1 MSAALAAGP
10 TVLAHGVAGRQDLPI
25 PFGYAVTGA
34 AVAVVASFLALAFLW
49 REARLDG
56 AHAGVALPRGLQ
68 RVLDAPAIR
77 LALRLLG
84 LLVLAYVLL
93 GAVFGKDDELNPT
106 AGVVYVLFWVGLV
119 VLGVVAGP
127 AGWRMLNPIRT
138 LHLAMSKAAG
148 TAPERG
154 LRPLP
159 ARLGWWPA
167 AISLLA
173 FVWLELAAPHRDEL
187 PILRTW
193 FAVYIAVHLLCATVF
208 GSRWL
213 DRGDGFEAY
222 VAMFGHLSPLGRR
235 PADGRLVL
243 RNPLQGLDT
252 IRPEPGLAALVCVM
266 LGSTA
271 FDGLSRTTHWLSFT
285 AEAPVGLLVT
295 GTLGLSVVI
304 GVVFCAYL
312 LATRLAGRLGGSSPE
327 LPRLFAHSIVP
338 IALGY
343 VVAHYWTFFIVNG
356 QLTLIQLSDPLGRGD
371 DWLGTAGR
379 GVDMSLAQVR
389 FVAVLQVVA
398 VVTGHVVG
406 VFAAHDRAVRLFPR
420 RSAAAGQL
428 PLLALMVGYT
438 VFGLFVLFST

>member
-1 MSAALAAGP
+1 MTAGHAGP
-10 TVLAHGVAGRQDLPI
+10 AVLAHGVAGRQDLPI

-34 AVAVVASFLALAFLW
+34 AVAVAASFLALVLLW
-49 REARLDG
+49 HDPRFDG
-56 AHAGVALPRGLQ
+56 ARAGRAFPLGLQ
-68 RVLDAPAIR
+68 RFLDAPATR
-77 LALRLLG
+77 AVLRVVG
-84 LLVLAYVLL
+84 LLTLGYVLL

-119 VLGVVAGP
+119 VLAIVAGP

-138 LHLAMSKAAG
+138 LHLGVAKAAG
-148 TAPERG
+148 VDPREG
-154 LRPLP
+154 LRRLP
-159 ARLGWWPA
+159 AGVGWWPGA
-167 AISLLA
+167 VSLLS
-173 FVWLELAAPHRDEL
+173 FVWLELAVPHRDEL
-187 PILRTW
+187 PVLRTY
-193 FAVYIAVHLLCATVF
+193 FAVYAAVHLIGATVY

-222 VAMFGHLSPLGRR
+222 VQMFGHLSPFGRR
-235 PADGRLVL
+235 PSDGRLVV

-252 IRPEPGLAALVCVM
+252 ITAEPGLAALVCVM

-271 FDGLSRTTHWLSFT
+271 FDGLSRTTHWLTFT
-285 AEAPVGLLVT
+285 ANSRFNLLTTFTSGLLV
-295 GTLGLSVVI
+295 VI
-304 GVVFCAYL
+304 VVVFCAYL
-312 LATRLAGRLGGSSPE
+312 LATRLAGRLGGSSRD
-327 LPRLFAHSIVP
+327 LPGLFAHSIVP

-343 VVAHYWTFFIVNG
+343 VIAHYWSFLVING

-379 GVDMSLAQVR
+379 GVDMTLVTPK

-398 VVTGHVVG
+398 VVAGHVTG

-420 RSAAAGQL
+420 RSATLGQL
-428 PLLALMVGYT
+428 PLLVLMVGYT

>member
-1 MSAALAAGP
+1 MTGAHAGP
-10 TVLAHGVAGRQDLPI
+10 TIMAHGVAGRQDLPI

-34 AVAVVASFLALAFLW
+34 AVAVAASFLALVVLW
-49 REARLDG
+49 REPRLDG
-56 AHAGVALPRGLQ
+56 ERAGWTIPAGLQ
-68 RVLDAPAIR
+68 RFLDAGATRVVIR
-77 LALRLLG
+77 AVGLVLLG
-84 LLVLAYVLL
+84 YVLL

-119 VLGVVAGP
+119 VLAVVAGP

-138 LHLAMSKAAG
+138 LHLLIAKAAG
-148 TAPERG
+148 SDPREG
-154 LRPLP
+154 LRALP
-159 ARLGWWPA
+159 AGVGWWPGA
-167 AISLLA
+167 LSLLS
-173 FVWLELAAPHRDEL
+173 FVWLELAVPHRDEL
-187 PILRTW
+187 PVLRTY
-193 FAVYIAVHLLCATVF
+193 FAVYAGVHLVAATVF

-222 VAMFGHLSPLGRR
+222 VQMFGRLSPFGRR

-243 RNPLQGLDT
+243 RNPLQGLDA
-252 IRPEPGLAALVCVM
+252 IRAEPGLAALVCVM

-285 AEAPVGLLVT
+285 ADAPVGLLT
-295 GTLGLSVVI
+295 TFSSGLAVVI
-304 GVVFCAYL
+304 AAVFCAYL
-312 LATRLAGRLGGSSPE
+312 LATRLAGRLGESTRE
-327 LPRLFAHSIVP
+327 LPGLFAHSIVP
-338 IALGY
+338 IAFGY
-343 VVAHYWTFFIVNG
+343 VIAHYWSFLVING

-371 DWLGTAGR
+371 NWLGTAGR
-379 GVDMSLAQVR
+379 GVDMTLVTPS

-420 RSAAAGQL
+420 RHATLGQL
-428 PLLALMVGYT
+428 PLLVLMVGYT